1 MQRIENFLKGVANAR
16 KKVGVIY
23 AGNNFETALQCC
35 VDNGFALAELD
46 TQTSGPVIFNDYEL
60 VAKIK
65 TGSDSQKI
73 VCIGLEA
80 FAGPRFGD
88 AGFIEQLV
96 KMLSIEE
103 QKFPVVLLL
112 YSRQLF
118 HIFSKVYGS
127 QVANKNQVL
136 DLTLNEVIDYEG
148 A

>member
-1 MQRIENFLKGVANAR
+1 MQRIENFLKNVANAR

-23 AGNNFETALQCC
+23 AGENFEGALQSC
-35 VDNGFALAELD
+35 VNNGFVLAELD
-46 TQTSGPVIFNDYEL
+46 TQKLGPVVFQDHEL

-65 TGSDSQKI
+65 TGSDSQKMLC
-73 VCIGLEA
+73 VGLES
-80 FAGPRFGD
+80 FVGPRFGD
-88 AGFIEQLV
+88 DGFTEQLV
-96 KMLSIEE
+96 RMLSIEE

-118 HIFSKVYGS
+118 HVFSKVYGS

-136 DLTLNEVIDYEG
+136 DLDLNEIVDYEG